1 MKSRLLCACV
11 ASVVLSAGIAV
22 AEDTL
27 TIPPDQ
33 SQATLDGAAKVLDGA
48 LNKEKTLDELRPDA
62 SYAIGADIGQ
72 GLKSL
77 PATLDLEQ
85 LIAGLRDSMTGAQTR
100 LTPEQMQEVLTAF
113 QTQIIS
119 QMQSKAEADMS
130 QVKTSGALFREENA
144 KKAGVVTTASGLQIE
159 TLVEGKGDAPK
170 ATDTVRVHYTGTL
183 IDGTKFDSSLDRGEP
198 AEFPLSGVIP
208 GWTEGL
214 QLVKPGGKAK
224 LVIPPDLGY
233 GDRGAGPTIPPGATL
248 VFEVEL
254 LEIVK

>member
-1 MKSRLLCACV
+1 MKSRLLSACV
-11 ASVVLSAGIAV
+11 ASVVLGGSWAIAQDQPSTTKEQ
-22 AEDTL
+22 AEVTL
-27 TIPPDQ
+27 EG
-33 SQATLDGAAKVLDGA
+33 ATKLLDEAVKR
-48 LNKEKTLDELRPDA
+48 EKSLDELRPDA

-77 PATLDLEQ
+77 PATLDVEQ
-85 LIAGLRDSMTGAQTR
+85 LIAGLRDAMTGAQPR

-113 QTQIIS
+113 QTQIIN
-119 QMQSKAEADMS
+119 QMQAKAEADMT
-130 QVKTSGALFREENA
+130 QVKAAGAKFREENS

-159 TLVEGKGDAPK
+159 MLVEGQGDAPK

-183 IDGTKFDSSLDRGEP
+183 IDGTKFDSSVDRGEP
-198 AEFPLSGVIP
+198 AEFPLNGVIP

-214 QLVKPGGKAK
+214 QLIKPGGKAK
-224 LVIPPDLGY
+224 LVIPPELGY

-254 LEIVK
+254 LEVVK